1 MPLASGN
8 FILTTLFDPITVG
21 AIISSNRMFMAP
33 LTRCRAT
40 MEHVP
45 TPIMG
50 EYYAQRAGAGVI
62 ISEAT
67 GISQQGLG
75 TPFAP
80 GIWTDEQTEAWKPV
94 IERVHKAGGK
104 IICQLW
110 HMGRIVHP
118 DFLGGEK
125 PVSAS
130 ATTAPGSV
138 RTYQGKRDY
147 EEARPLE
154 VSEIPG
160 LLDDYQ
166 KAAENAKKAGFDG
179 VQLHAANGYLIDQF
193 IRSGTNLRTDEY
205 GGPIENRIRLL
216 GEVTQRL
223 VDVWGSDRVAVR
235 LSPNGDSQGADDA
248 TPVETFTAAA
258 KLLDQIGIAFLE
270 LREPP
275 AHGTYGNTDIPPV
288 SPDIRPVFKGPLVL
302 NSDYFYDNATAALAD
317 GKADAISFG
326 RTFMTNPDLP
336 ERFRAGADLNP
347 IDFTPT
353 WYSQGP
359 EGYIDYP
366 AMEEK
371 ETASA

>member
-1 MPLASGN
+1 M
-8 FILTTLFDPITVG
+8 TTLFDPITVG

>member
-8 FILTTLFDPITVG
+8 SILTTLFDPITVG